1 MTNVFQLDAIRSVVE
16 ASDLTPLIE
25 AGFVAYS
32 DGKVVVPPVGELLFD
47 EPPGDTHIKY
57 GYIRN
62 DDIFVIKI
70 ASGFYDNPSRGLAS
84 GSGLMLVFS
93 QKTGFLQSV
102 LLDEGH
108 LTNIRTALA
117 GRIAARYLAPKKID
131 AIGVY
136 GTGTMARLQVT
147 HLASETDCRKLVV
160 WGRSDDSLRRYCE
173 DMTALG
179 YQVTP
184 TRHSRD
190 VTEACNL
197 IVMTTPSTEALI
209 KAEQIRPGMHITAV
223 GSDTPEKQELDSR
236 VFSRADIVVADSIE
250 QCRTR
255 GEIFHAVRDGHLAE
269 KDVLELGD
277 VIRAGAK
284 ARRNESDITIADLTG
299 VAVQDIQI
307 AKAVCAQLMADQAL
321 SN

>member
-1 MTNVFQLDAIRSVVE
+1 MTSVYQLEAIRSVVE
-16 ASDLTPLIE
+16 KSDLTPLIE

-47 EPPGDTHIKY
+47 HPPGDTHIKY

-70 ASGFYDNPSRGLAS
+70 ASGFYDNPSLGLAS

-108 LTNIRTALA
+108 LTNIRTAIA

-136 GTGTMARLQVT
+136 GTGTMARLQIT
-147 HLASETDCRKLVV
+147 HLASETDCRKIVV
-160 WGRSDDSLRRYCE
+160 WGRSDESLSRYCE

-179 YQVTP
+179 YEVTT
-184 TRHSRD
+184 TRQSHD
-190 VTEACNL
+190 VTDSCNL
-197 IVMTTPSTEALI
+197 IVMTTPSTQALVT
-209 KAEQIRPGMHITAV
+209 AEQVRPGMHITAV
-223 GSDTPEKQELDSR
+223 GSDTPEKQELESR
-236 VFSRADIVVADSIE
+236 VLSRANIVVADSIE
-250 QCRTR
+250 QSRTR
-255 GEIFHAVRDGHLAE
+255 GEIFHAVRDGYLAE
-269 KDVLELGD
+269 HNILELGN
-277 VIRAGAK
+277 VIRDGVK
-284 ARRNESDITIADLTG
+284 ARRNDSDVTIADLTG

-307 AKAVCAQLMADQAL
+307 AKAVCSQLMA
-321 SN
+321 SPR